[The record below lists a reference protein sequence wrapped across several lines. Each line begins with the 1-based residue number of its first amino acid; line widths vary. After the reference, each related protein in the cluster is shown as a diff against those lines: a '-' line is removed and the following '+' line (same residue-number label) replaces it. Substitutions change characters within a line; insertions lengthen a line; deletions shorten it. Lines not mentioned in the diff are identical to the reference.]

1 MKPKLLL
8 SISILT
14 VCGVLLGITLSER
27 SRRVPL
33 PARAPQTFQVH
44 GEIRNVDVANRTV
57 RIAHEEIP
65 DFMPAMTMSLPVK
78 QLSLLDGLVSGDKVQ
93 FELSVT
99 ESDSWI
105 SHLSKILPEVSS
117 GASDSTAATGK
128 GAPSE
133 QASTELQKGEV
144 VPNFELLDQNGKQVR
159 LSDFRG
165 RAVIITFIYTR
176 CPLPNFCPLMS
187 KNFEA
192 LQQRLDKEFPGRF
205 QLVSIT
211 IDPKFDRPEI
221 LKDYAGR
228 YAVNGKSWTFATGS
242 EDEIAAVANLFGLV
256 REWDG
261 GMISHNLRTAL
272 IGPDGRLRHVWKSN
286 VWTPYEVDRMVGESL
301 VESKTFSDA
310 RRS

>member
-14 VCGVLLGITLSER
+14 VCGVLLGITIKGR
-27 SRRVPL
+27 SSRTPL
-33 PARAPQTFQVH
+33 PAKAPQTFQVH
-44 GEIRNVDVANRTV
+44 GEVRDVDVANRTV
-57 RIAHEEIP
+57 RIAHEEIR

-78 QLSLLDGLVSGDKVQ
+78 ELSWLDGLASGDKVQ

-105 SHLSKILPEVSS
+105 SHISKILPEASS
-117 GASDSTAATGK
+117 GASDSTAAR

-133 QASTELQKGEV
+133 QVSTELQKGEV
-144 VPNFELLDQNGKQVR
+144 VPNFELLDQNGKHVR
-159 LSDFRG
+159 LVDFRG

-187 KNFEA
+187 KNFQA
-192 LQQRLDKEFPGRF
+192 LQQRLEKEFPGRF

-221 LKDYAGR
+221 LKEYAGR
-228 YAVNGKSWTFATGS
+228 YAINGKSWSFATGS
-242 EDEIAAVANLFGLV
+242 EDDIAAVANLFGLV

-286 VWTPYEVDRMVGESL
+286 VWTPYEVDRMVGETL
-301 VESKTFSDA
+301 VESKTFLDA